1 MDKLEHFL
9 KKNHHRI
16 IYYYTSRDDILWFVM
31 VLSILEGVVFL
42 LDVRDG
48 DIPYMDTGQLQ
59 KRFFIEKKETQDFPS
74 ILREQPAEHLIRD
87 KKLLTEALKIL
98 MNNPIDCNLLIM
110 GPGYCIDTQKNN
122 TISFSILHLEDFP
135 DTLDQHGIFQK
146 YDLEYFYHHK
156 NTISQNVKLI
166 YMKMHENFL
175 NNLEHMQRDW
185 ESFSRDPSRQLDGIK
200 GLLVQYNERMKQ
212 CEELKSLIMNM
223 YQMWKQMS
231 AEHDLL
237 EVQADPVSF
246 DQSLQQNHK
255 KQLLYRKLDRIK
267 LIEKHATDLLIK
279 IHIAC
284 MCLMF
289 YMHIL
294 SCEMGTIHFKIDKTV
309 ELQQKIQRFILQ
321 TPSALSLI

>member
-16 IYYYTSRDDILWFVM
+16 IYYYTSREDMLWFVM

-42 LDVRDG
+42 LDVREG
-48 DIPYMDTGQLQ
+48 DIPYMDSGQFQ
-59 KRFFIEKKETQDFPS
+59 KRFYMETANNNQFPP
-74 ILREQPAEHLIRD
+74 ILRQQPAEHLIRD

-98 MNNPIDCNLLIM
+98 MRSPIDCSLFIM
-110 GPGYCIDTQKNN
+110 GPGYCIDASKDTEITFQVMQ
-122 TISFSILHLEDFP
+122 LEDFP
-135 DTLDQHGIFQK
+135 DTLDQHGILQK

-166 YMKMHENFL
+166 YSKMHEHFL
-175 NNLEHMQRDW
+175 DNLDHMQRDW
-185 ESFSRDPSRQLDGIK
+185 ESFSRDPSRHLNGIK
-200 GLLVQYNERMKQ
+200 VLLVQYNERIKQ

-237 EVQADPVSF
+237 EIQADPISF

-255 KQLLYRKLDRIK
+255 KQILYRKLDRIK

-284 MCLMF
+284 TCLMF
-289 YMHIL
+289 YMHVL
-294 SCEMGTIHFKIDKTV
+294 SCEMETIHFQIDKTV
-309 ELQQKIQRFILQ
+309 ELQQKIQRFVQ
-321 TPSALSLI
+321 HTPSTLSLI